1 MTPEVAKMIQ
11 DTFALEKDLDT
22 QIKNKVKR
30 FEELEEER
38 HAGEGFL
45 ANLDNLNEI
54 KDGLQSKNDEEHIE
68 AMSKIITNL
77 LEQLH
82 HSNKVIEEDIK
93 YIKHMQ
99 DMVNLTA
106 KAYKAMKTRYFQL
119 AGSMPDT
126 SNIEDD
132 GK

>member
-1 MTPEVAKMIQ
+1 MTSEVAKMIQ
-11 DTFALEKDLDT
+11 NTFALEKDLDT

-38 HAGEGFL
+38 NVSEGFL

-54 KDGLQSKNDEEHIE
+54 KDGLQSKNDEEHIK
-68 AMSKIITNL
+68 ALSKMVTGL

-82 HSNKVIEEDIK
+82 HSNKVIDEDIK

-119 AGSMPDT
+119 AGAIPDT